1 MAVHAIFQTVNL
13 KIKQQQTSVQ
23 KVTFHLIKGYVL
35 RYKIQPYN
43 TQQKTDVRIKN
54 IQYKVKK

>member
-23 KVTFHLIKGYVL
+23 KVTFHLVKGYVL
-35 RYKIQPYN
+35 RYKI
-43 TQQKTDVRIKN
+43 
-54 IQYKVKK
+54 